1 MAAPNS
7 TSYPILAQNPDRK
20 VRKMSDDSNKEEIFA
35 EVQNVVASV
44 DLRCKIKLERAA
56 SRLPGDVQVSYIPEQ
71 FPGVVVKIKKPKVSI
86 LVFSSGKLVVTG
98 AKSVEM
104 IEEAVEVISELLR
117 QAGHNVKHEAT
128 ITVQNI
134 VASGTLGKRINLEL
148 AALLLEHSM
157 YEPEQFP
164 GLIYR
169 MQEPKVVLLLFQSGK
184 LVCTG
189 AKKKEYVYQSIHKI
203 FGILEEID
211 AFEADSLQF

>member
-1 MAAPNS
+1 MVKFVS
-7 TSYPILAQNPDRK
+7 K
-20 VRKMSDDSNKEEIFA
+20 ESNKDDLFA

-189 AKKKEYVYQSIHKI
+189 AKKEEYVYQSIHKI
-203 FGILEEID
+203 YSILEEID
-211 AFEADSLQF
+211 AFEAESLQFQN